1 MHATSHHARIHM
13 ASTTAN
19 PPADK
24 PASSGKLK
32 RIALFAV
39 IALGAAAAAAGGM
52 YVFLSKQGVSHASG
66 PAEPPPLAAPVF
78 FPLDPLTVN
87 LQSEDGI
94 QHYLRVG
101 LSLKITD
108 AKAQEQLT
116 ARMPEIRSRILLALS
131 NKHPEELA
139 TPDGKRALAGE
150 LKGLIEQPTQPG
162 NQHAKVDDV
171 LFTEFVVQ

>member
-1 MHATSHHARIHM
+1 M

-19 PPADK
+19 SPGDK
-24 PASSGKLK
+24 PASSGKFK
-32 RIALFAV
+32 RIALIGV
-39 IALGAAAAAAGGM
+39 IALGAAGAAAGGM
-52 YVFLSKQGVSHASG
+52 YVFLSKQGVGHAAAASS
-66 PAEPPPLAAPVF
+66 EPPPLAAPVF
-78 FPLDPLTVN
+78 FALDPLTVN
-87 LQSEDGI
+87 LQSDDGV

-101 LSLKITD
+101 LSLKLTD

-139 TPDGKRALAGE
+139 SPDGKHALSSE
-150 LKGLIEQPTQPG
+150 LKSLIEEPLQPG
-162 NQHAKVDDV
+162 NERARVDDV